1 MRRIALTAAALV
13 LAAAHVH
20 AQARSYPAAQR
31 AADSAQALAF
41 FRGNIAA
48 IHHRDRAAYLRHY
61 LQSPRLARVGPG
73 GVQYGYQPLAAGRD
87 TTWPDTLVAT
97 HFEVVPLAPGVV
109 YGAYRYRVSQGSTS
123 RGVSERVMVR
133 QPDGSWKVAVSTAFA
148 APGDRPVPAFA
159 LTHATVIDG
168 TGAPPK
174 TDATVV
180 MRGGKVEC
188 VGACTLAPDV
198 EVVDA
203 RGKWIIPGLV
213 DAHVHYSQTGWAD
226 GRPDAMDVRARFP
239 YDSIVSVLEQHPER
253 FFRSYLCSGVTAT
266 FDVGGYPWTWPLRA
280 RAEASNAAPHVAS
293 AGPLLST
300 LDHWVNVPAARQF
313 VFMGSDSAT
322 LAGARMMVHNRSDAI
337 KVWYLA
343 GPPSPDTALFKA
355 RLRVA
360 AAEARRGG
368 IPLIVHATD
377 LWQAKDAL
385 RAGARLLVHSVD
397 DQPVDDE
404 FIALARQAGATY
416 TPTLTVTEGYVELYA
431 RHFDPAGVPMEC
443 VDPDT
448 RHKAALTDSLAGG
461 LPEARVAAVRQR
473 IAAQRRVMDAN
484 LRRVRDAGIPI
495 AMGTDAG
502 NPLTLHGASVFHE
515 MEAMAEAGMTP
526 MEVLVASTRTAARA
540 MGRTDTGTLE
550 AGKLADLVVLDADP
564 LAAVANLRRIRLVAR
579 GGEIWTREELEYPR
593 R

>member
-1 MRRIALTAAALV
+1 MRRIALAATLLLTCTSLHAQTYTAAD
-13 LAAAHVH
+13 
-20 AQARSYPAAQR
+20 R

-41 FRGNIAA
+41 FRSNIAA

-73 GVQYGYQPLAAGRD
+73 GPQYGYQPLASQRD

-97 HFEVVPLAPGVV
+97 HFEVVPVAPGVV
-109 YGAYRYRVSQGSTS
+109 YGTYRYRVTQGQTS
-123 RGVSERVMVR
+123 RGVSERVMVK
-133 QPDGSWKVAVSTAFA
+133 QPDGSWKVSVSTAFGS
-148 APGDRPVPAFA
+148 PGDAPVPAFA

-168 TGAPPK
+168 TGAPPRR
-174 TDATVV
+174 DATVV
-180 MRGGKVEC
+180 MRGGRVEC
-188 VGACTLAPDV
+188 VGDCRIAPDV
-198 EVVDA
+198 EVIDA
-203 RGKWIIPGLV
+203 RGRWIVPGLV

-239 YDSIVSVLEQHPER
+239 YDSIVAVLEAHPER

-280 RAEASNAAPHVAS
+280 RAEASNAAPHVAA

-313 VFMGSDSAT
+313 VFTGSDSAT
-322 LAGARMMVHNRSDAI
+322 RAEARMMVHNHSDAI
-337 KVWYLA
+337 KVWYLVDET
-343 GPPSPDTALFKA
+343 SPDTTVFKA
-355 RLRVA
+355 RLRIA
-360 AAEARRGG
+360 AEEARRSG
-368 IPLIVHATD
+368 IPLIVHATE
-377 LWQAKDAL
+377 LWTAKDAL

-397 DQPVDDE
+397 DRPVDDD
-404 FIALARQAGATY
+404 FIALAKQAGATY
-416 TPTLTVTEGYVELYA
+416 TPTLTVTDGYVMLYG
-431 RHFDPAGVPMEC
+431 RHFDSAGVPMAC

-448 RHKAALTDSLAGG
+448 RRKVAITDSLPAAI
-461 LPEARVAAVRQR
+461 PEARMAAFRQR
-473 IAAQRRVMDAN
+473 VAAQRQTMYAN

-502 NPLTLHGASVFHE
+502 NPLTLHGASVYRE

-540 MGRTDTGTLE
+540 MGRTDIGTLE
-550 AGKLADLVVLDADP
+550 PGKLADLVVLDADP
-564 LAAVANLRRIRLVAR
+564 LASVANLRRVRLVAR
-579 GGEIWTREELEYPR
+579 GGEIWTREELEYR
-593 R
+593 

>member
-1 MRRIALTAAALV
+1 MRRIVLTAALLSLV
-13 LAAAHVH
+13 AADLG
-20 AQARSYPAAQR
+20 AQARTWTAAQR

-48 IHHRDRAAYLRHY
+48 IHHHDRAAYLRHY

-73 GVQYGYQPLAAGRD
+73 GVNYGYQPLAAQRD

-97 HFEVVPLAPGVV
+97 HFEVVPVAPGVV
-109 YGAYRYRVSQGSTS
+109 YGTYRYRVTQGQTS

-148 APGDRPVPAFA
+148 SPGDGPVPAFA
-159 LTHATVIDG
+159 LTHATVVDG
-168 TGAPPK
+168 TGAPPRR
-174 TDATVV
+174 DATVV
-180 MRGGKVEC
+180 MRGGKIEC
-188 VGACTLAPDV
+188 VGACTVAPDV
-198 EVVDA
+198 EVIDA
-203 RGKWIIPGLV
+203 RGKWVIPGLV

-226 GRPDAMDVRARFP
+226 GRPDAVDVRARLP
-239 YDSIVSVLEQHPER
+239 YDSIVSELERHPER
-253 FFRSYLCSGVTAT
+253 FFRSYLCAGVTAT

-280 RAEASNAAPHVAS
+280 RAEASSAAPHVAA

-313 VFMGSDSAT
+313 VFTGSDSAT

-343 GPPSPDTALFKA
+343 EETSPDTTVFKA
-355 RLRVA
+355 RLRIA

-397 DQPVDDE
+397 DKPVDDE

-416 TPTLTVTEGYVELYA
+416 TPTLTVTDGYVQLYTH
-431 RHFDPAGVPMEC
+431 HFDSTGVSLAC

-448 RHKAALTDSLAGG
+448 RRKVAITDSLPSVI
-461 LPEARVAAVRQR
+461 PEARLAGFRQR
-473 IAAQRRVMDAN
+473 VATQRQTMYAN
-484 LRRVRDAGIPI
+484 LRLLRDAGIPI
-495 AMGTDAG
+495 AMGT
-502 NPLTLHGASVFHE
+502 
-515 MEAMAEAGMTP
+515 
-526 MEVLVASTRTAARA
+526 
-540 MGRTDTGTLE
+540 
-550 AGKLADLVVLDADP
+550 
-564 LAAVANLRRIRLVAR
+564 
-579 GGEIWTREELEYPR
+579 
-593 R
+593 

>member
-1 MRRIALTAAALV
+1 MRRTALTAALLA
-13 LAAAHVH
+13 LAAADLG
-20 AQARSYPAAQR
+20 AQAHAYTPAQR

-48 IHHRDRAAYLRHY
+48 IHQRDRAAYLRHY
-61 LQSPRLARVGPG
+61 LQSPRLVRVGPG
-73 GVQYGYQPLAAGRD
+73 GAQYGYAPLAAERD

-109 YGAYRYRVSQGSTS
+109 YGTYRYRVSQGSTS

-133 QPDGSWKVAVSTAFA
+133 QPDGSWKVAVSTAFT

-168 TGAPPK
+168 TGAAPR

-180 MRGGKVEC
+180 MRGGKIEC
-188 VGACTLAPDV
+188 VGACTVGPDV
-198 EVVDA
+198 ETIDA
-203 RGKWIIPGLV
+203 RGRWIVPGLV

-226 GRPDAMDVRARFP
+226 GRPDATDVRARFP
-239 YDSIVSVLEQHPER
+239 YDSIVSVLERHPER

-280 RAEASNAAPHVAS
+280 RAEASNAAPHVAA

-300 LDHWVNVPAARQF
+300 LDHWVNGPAARQF

-322 LAGARMMVHNRSDAI
+322 LAAARMMVHNGSDAI

-343 GPPSPDTALFKA
+343 GPPSPDTTVFKA
-355 RLRVA
+355 RLRIA

-385 RAGARLLVHSVD
+385 RAGARVLVHSVD

-404 FIALARQAGATY
+404 FIALARQVGATY
-416 TPTLTVTEGYVELYA
+416 TPTLTVTEGYVMLYA
-431 RHFDPAGVPMEC
+431 RHFDPAGTPMEC

-461 LPEARVAAVRQR
+461 MPEARVAAIRQR
-473 IAAQRRVMDAN
+473 IAAARRVMDAN

-515 MEAMAEAGMTP
+515 MEAMNEAGMTP
-526 MEVLVASTRTAARA
+526 MEVLVAATRTAART
-540 MGRTDTGTLE
+540 MGRTDIGTLE
-550 AGKLADLVVLDADP
+550 PGKLADLVVLDADP

-593 R
+593 